1 MYLAHKENEKKQE
14 LTVHLLEAG
23 QYAQSE
29 GEKIGIGTLAT
40 LCLQLHDAGKFST
53 EFQAYI
59 KQEDDLPKR
68 GAVNHSSAGAELLMQ
83 EFKNSPYHSVQDMR
97 LLIELLFH
105 IRLRHIM
112 EFMTA

>member
-40 LCLQLHDAGKFST
+40 LCL
-53 EFQAYI
+53 
-59 KQEDDLPKR
+59 
-68 GAVNHSSAGAELLMQ
+68 NCMMQ
-83 EFKNSPYHSVQDMR
+83 ESLVLNF
-97 LLIELLFH
+97 
-105 IRLRHIM
+105 RHISSKKM
-112 EFMTA
+112 IYPKGEQ

>member
-68 GAVNHSSAGAELLMQ
+68 GAVNHSSAGAELSFSSRYEAFDRAYFIYDYGTSWNL
-83 EFKNSPYHSVQDMR
+83 
-97 LLIELLFH
+97 
-105 IRLRHIM
+105 
-112 EFMTA
+112 

>member
-53 EFQAYI
+53 EIQ
-59 KQEDDLPKR
+59 
-68 GAVNHSSAGAELLMQ
+68 S
-83 EFKNSPYHSVQDMR
+83 
-97 LLIELLFH
+97 
-105 IRLRHIM
+105 
-112 EFMTA
+112 

>member
-83 EFKNSPYHSVQDMR
+83 EFKNGPYHSV
-97 LLIELLFH
+97 
-105 IRLRHIM
+105 
-112 EFMTA
+112 

>member
-40 LCLQLHDAGKFST
+40 LCL
-53 EFQAYI
+53 
-59 KQEDDLPKR
+59 
-68 GAVNHSSAGAELLMQ
+68 
-83 EFKNSPYHSVQDMR
+83 
-97 LLIELLFH
+97 
-105 IRLRHIM
+105 
-112 EFMTA
+112 